1 MILPNLDFQWLKRRV
16 SIEQVLADKALLSQL
31 RRGNGRLVGPCPL
44 HRGDN
49 PNAFVV
55 SLRKNLWR
63 CFTGCDA
70 GGDVVELV
78 RRLDRKSYRLTAEYL
93 AELAQGLPPAP
104 HELVPAVSESFRP
117 FPHRL
122 RLHPGVDFLRKKGIH
137 PETAR
142 RFEAG
147 LYRNQG
153 FLEGCIGVRLHDA
166 TGSPLGYAGR
176 RLDSQLAAR
185 FGKWKFPSRLPRNQ
199 LLFNF
204 HRIRSR
210 LPASTLVLTEC
221 PWSVM
226 RLHQIDVPAVA
237 LLGVHL
243 SDRQEQLLRSA
254 SRVVLLLD
262 GDPAGTKAAATL
274 HGRIAPFAEVVIA
287 SIPQGLD
294 PDDLRDHE
302 LRRLLS
308 TVAMTAR
315 S

>member
-1 MILPNLDFQWLKRRV
+1 MLLPHLDFQWLKRRV

-31 RRGNGRLVGPCPL
+31 RRCTGRLVGPCPV

-55 SLRKNLWR
+55 NLRKNLWI

-78 RRLDRKSYRLTAEYL
+78 RRLDGKNYRQAAEYL
-93 AELAQGLPPAP
+93 AELAQGLPSAP
-104 HELVPAVSESFRP
+104 LKPVATRSESFRP
-117 FPHRL
+117 FPYRL
-122 RLHPGVDFLRKKGIH
+122 QLHADVGFLQKKGIH
-137 PETAR
+137 PGTAR
-142 RFEAG
+142 RFETG
-147 LYRNQG
+147 LYRKQG
-153 FLEGCIGVRLHDA
+153 FLEGCIGVRLHDPN
-166 TGSPLGYAGR
+166 GSPLGYAGR
-176 RLDSQLAAR
+176 RLDSRLAAR
-185 FGKWKFPSRLPRNQ
+185 FGKWKFPRQLPRNQ

-237 LLGVHL
+237 LLGIHL
-243 SDRQEQLLRSA
+243 SEPQHRLLRSA
-254 SRVVLLLD
+254 SRVVIMFD

-274 HGRIAPFAEVVIA
+274 HERIASAAKVVIA
-287 SIPQGLD
+287 SVPQGLD
-294 PDDLRDHE
+294 PDDLSDLE

-308 TVAMTAR
+308 IAGLTTG

>member
-1 MILPNLDFQWLKRRV
+1 MLKRRV
-16 SIEQVLADKALLSQL
+16 SIEQVLADKALLGKL
-31 RRGNGRLVGPCPL
+31 RRRAGRLVGACPI

-55 SLRKNLWR
+55 DLQKNLWR

-70 GGDVVELV
+70 GGDVVELL
-78 RRLDRKSYRLTAEYL
+78 RRLDGKTYRQTAEYL
-93 AELAQGLPPAP
+93 ARLARVLPPS
-104 HELVPAVSESFRP
+104 VPPEPETTLKSFRP

-122 RLHPGVDFLRKKGIH
+122 RLQTDDDFLGKKGIL

-147 LYRNQG
+147 LYRSQG
-153 FLEGCIGVRLHDA
+153 FLQGCIGVRLHDP

-176 RLDSQLAAR
+176 RLDPELAAR
-185 FGKWKFPSRLPRNQ
+185 FGKWKFPPLLPRNQ

-210 LPASTLVLTEC
+210 LPSATLVLTEC

-237 LLGVHL
+237 LLGIHL
-243 SDRQEQLLRSA
+243 SRPQEQLLRSA
-254 SRVVLLLD
+254 SRVVFMFD
-262 GDPAGTKAAATL
+262 GDSAGSKAAAKL
-274 HGRIAPFAEVVIA
+274 KPRIASFAQVAIA
-287 SIPQGLD
+287 CVPHGAD
-294 PDDLRDHE
+294 PDDLSDLE
-302 LRRLLS
+302 LRHSLS
-308 TVAMTAR
+308 TAR
-315 S
+315 LTTGP